1 MMNTVRDTFSSI
13 GSSIGDRGGD
23 LARSVGSG
31 TAHLA
36 RRVGSGTADLARDIG
51 PKRALIGLAVAA
63 VAIGGSILLVRYLR
77 ARRAEAA
84 GIGGDLSSGN
94 IDRPSARSDAKHAGY
109 DARVSY

>member
-13 GSSIGDRGGD
+13 GDRGGD
-23 LARSVGSG
+23 IARNVGSG

-77 ARRAEAA
+77 ARRADAA
-84 GIGGDLSSGN
+84 GIGRDDLASGD
-94 IDRPSARSDAKHAGY
+94 IDRPSTRSDAKHAGY